1 MFGFRFIKS
10 HPTEYLI
17 KYRGGK
23 AVRKGIGLSFFY
35 FIPTTSLV
43 KIPLASQDVPFIFDS
58 ITRDFQEIT
67 VQGTLTYRVNDPEAL
82 SRLMNFTLGS
92 DGSNY
97 LSEDPEK
104 LPQRL
109 MQEVEVL
116 TKAAIQDLNLRS
128 SLGSVN
134 DLVVRLKQ
142 GMLESDLVQQL
153 GVEVLGLSI
162 LAIRP
167 TPETARALEAEAR
180 ESILRES
187 DQAIYARRN
196 AAVEQERSIKEN
208 ELNTEIA
215 VEEKKRQIRETQMEA
230 EKSVQQKEQ
239 ELEEARM
246 TARISLEEMNTE
258 LTRLVVENARA
269 EADVQAYALAEVAK
283 ALRSMDPR
291 VVQSLAGVGMD
302 SRRLIARAFEQLAGS
317 ADKIGH
323 LNISPDLLQSLLE
336 EQKTE

>member
-1 MFGFRFIKS
+1 MLGFRFIKS
-10 HPTEYLI
+10 QPTDFLI

-23 AVRKGIGLSFFY
+23 PVRKGVGLAFFY

-43 KIPLASQDVPFIFDS
+43 KIPLASLDVPFIFDS

-82 SRLMNFTLGS
+82 SRLMNYTLAV
-92 DGSNY
+92 DGRTY
-97 LSEDPEK
+97 LSDDPDK

-109 MQEVEVL
+109 MQQVEVL
-116 TKAAIQDLNLRS
+116 TKAAIQNLDLRS
-128 SLGSVN
+128 ALGSVS
-134 DLVVRLKQ
+134 DLVDRLKQ
-142 GMLESDLVQQL
+142 GMLESELVQQL

-230 EKSVQQKEQ
+230 EKSVQQKEH

-246 TARISLEEMNTE
+246 TARISLEEMKTE
-258 LTRLVVENARA
+258 LTRLAVENARE

-283 ALRSMDPR
+283 ALQTMDPD
-291 VVQSLAGVGMD
+291 VVQSLVGVGMD
-302 SRRLIARAFEQLAGS
+302 ARRLIARAFQQLAGS
-317 ADKIGH
+317 AEKIGH

-336 EQKTE
+336 EQKPE